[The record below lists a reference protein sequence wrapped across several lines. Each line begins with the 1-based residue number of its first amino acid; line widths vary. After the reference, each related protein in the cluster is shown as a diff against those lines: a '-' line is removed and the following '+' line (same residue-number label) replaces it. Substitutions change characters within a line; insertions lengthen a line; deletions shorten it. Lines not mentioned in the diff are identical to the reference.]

1 MLDKII
7 KSLSEYG
14 LQNNEGCLTTEQI
27 AELKA
32 QIKYLENIRSSEE
45 LIKRINMLQD
55 ALIEMGKTNTPKDM
69 RVSRKD
75 FVQIYN
81 KCVGRMFDECDSA
94 NNETNQTPY
103 EDMVYSNPM
112 TIHWK
117 GMYCNLSS
125 GACIANNIIP
135 GIEGVD
141 EDEDGEEWDYE
152 IKGNEKKHD

>member
-32 QIKYLENIRSSEE
+32 QIQYLENIRSSEE
-45 LIKRINMLQD
+45 LIKRIDMLQD
-55 ALIEMGKTNTPKDM
+55 ALIEMGKTNEPKDM

-81 KCVGRMFDECDSA
+81 KCVSRMFDECDA
-94 NNETNQTPY
+94 QVEQTPY
-103 EDMVYSNPM
+103 EDMIYSNPM

-141 EDEDGEEWDYE
+141 EDEGGSEWNYEPKGEE
-152 IKGNEKKHD
+152 KC

>member
-1 MLDKII
+1 MIGKII
-7 KSLSEYG
+7 KSLEEYG
-14 LQNNEGCLTTEQI
+14 LQNNEGSLTAEQI

-32 QIKYLENIRSSEE
+32 QIGYLENMRSFEE
-45 LIKRINMLQD
+45 LIKRIDMLQD
-55 ALIEMGKTNTPKDM
+55 ALIEMGKTNEPKDM

-81 KCVGRMFDECDSA
+81 KCVSRMFDECDA
-94 NNETNQTPY
+94 QIEQTPY
-103 EDMVYSNPM
+103 ENMIYSNPM

-141 EDEDGEEWDYE
+141 EDEEGSEWNYE
-152 IKGNEKKHD
+152 PKVKEKKNVKD